1 MKMIPKSLLNEY
13 LKTSYDVDSLG
24 LKIKIYQKNEELN
37 RFLKEFNYD
46 SWCFITAWNPYSKSL
61 SKRENII
68 FNNNLKIDLMQ
79 YKIYPSIG
87 RPRNTEW
94 EAEESFFVL
103 NINEQEAINLGIKFK
118 QNAIVYGY
126 VDCEPKLLKLI

>member
-1 MKMIPKSLLNEY
+1 VSENSLIFFKKSTIDFEM
-13 LKTSYDVDSLG
+13 G
-24 LKIKIYQKNEELN
+24 IKI
-37 RFLKEFNYD
+37 
-46 SWCFITAWNPYSKSL
+46 
-61 SKRENII
+61 II

-126 VDCEPKLLKLI
+126 VNCEPKLLKLI